1 MNEILEKILARQT
14 YKESAFIPSA
24 VNKRSGAA
32 GLTQFMPN
40 TWNDYRKF
48 ANNPNADPYNP
59 EEAVKAQRW
68 YMGWLDN
75 HPRLSNFS
83 NPTTKAAAVLAA
95 YNWGIGNFD
104 KKMKE
109 LSSKGIDISVTE
121 NWLPYIPAET
131 RDYINTILF
140 KKSPKF
146 EENFMMAMN
155 TSPIAK
161 YYRNI
166 DQELVAEN
174 KTSPA
179 VQHTTQHTTQETPT
193 NSNTAIDEVL
203 AEVSNDPTTYNYS
216 SVIRGLNSE
225 LNFDDVVQSRT
236 LSDRSEPSSTFFTAH
251 FLKLGGILPNK
262 FFKKK

>member
-14 YKESAFIPSA
+14 YKESAFVPSA
-24 VNKRSGAA
+24 VNKKSGAA
-32 GLTQFMPN
+32 GLTQFMPH
-40 TWNDYRKF
+40 TWNDYKKF
-48 ANNPNADPYNP
+48 AKNPEADPYNP
-59 EEAVKAQRW
+59 EEAIKAQRW

-75 HPRLSNFS
+75 HPRLSSFS

-109 LSSKGIDISVTE
+109 LSGKGIDISDTE

-161 YYRNI
+161 YYRKE
-166 DQELVAEN
+166 DQELMAEA
-174 KTSPA
+174 TPT
-179 VQHTTQHTTQETPT
+179 TTQSSTTGVVPNTPT
-193 NSNTAIDEVL
+193 NSNGVINEIL
-203 AEVSNDPTTYNYS
+203 AEAANDPTTYDYA

-225 LNFDDVVQSRT
+225 LSFEDVAESRV
-236 LSDRSEPSSTFFTAH
+236 LSERPETSSTFFSAN

-262 FFKKK
+262 FF